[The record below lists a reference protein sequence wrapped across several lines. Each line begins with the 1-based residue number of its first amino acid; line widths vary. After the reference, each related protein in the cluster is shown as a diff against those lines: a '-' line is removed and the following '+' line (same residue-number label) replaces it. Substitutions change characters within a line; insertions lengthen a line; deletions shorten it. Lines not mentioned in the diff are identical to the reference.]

1 MVNYKYN
8 SSNGKSSVRDVTG
21 DLEQEFIEESEVMDM
36 EMSDSDSE
44 SDDGGDSD
52 SFEFDD

>member
-1 MVNYKYN
+1 VNYKYN